1 MSKLQELIQKLCPNG
16 VEYKKLGDLGAFENI
31 GVDKKTIEGQTLVK
45 LLNYV
50 DVYKKIYIDNN
61 IPQMI
66 VSASTKKIHDCSCE
80 KGDIFITPTSETRDD
95 IGHAAV
101 ITETLVNTV
110 YSYHIMRLRLFEYN
124 MTTSFFIRYLFETD
138 IVQKQICKLAKGLT
152 RFGLSKYDFAKI
164 EIPIPPLEVQ
174 EEIVKILDRFA
185 DYAAELQAE
194 LQARQEQYEYYRDKL
209 LSFNNIDGGGYAS
222 VTWMKMSEIG
232 TFIRGNG
239 LQKKDFT
246 ERGVPCIHYGQIY
259 TYYGTFAFH
268 TKSFV
273 NEELAKKCKKAH
285 TGDLVFATVSENV
298 DDVCK
303 CVAWLGNDEICI
315 SGDSLAFCHN
325 QNPKYLAYYF
335 QTAAFADYK
344 RSKVTG
350 TKVIRL
356 HQSKLEQFVVPV
368 PSLVEQEHIV
378 SVLDKF
384 ETLVNSLTT
393 GLPAEIAAVQEQYE
407 YYRNKLL
414 SFPRNEKISA

>member
-1 MSKLQELIQKLCPNG
+1 M
-16 VEYKKLGDLGAFENI
+16 
-31 GVDKKTIEGQTLVK
+31 
-45 LLNYV
+45 
-50 DVYKKIYIDNN
+50 
-61 IPQMI
+61 
-66 VSASTKKIHDCSCE
+66 
-80 KGDIFITPTSETRDD
+80 
-95 IGHAAV
+95 
-101 ITETLVNTV
+101 
-110 YSYHIMRLRLFEYN
+110 
-124 MTTSFFIRYLFETD
+124 
-138 IVQKQICKLAKGLT
+138 
-152 RFGLSKYDFAKI
+152 
-164 EIPIPPLEVQ
+164 
-174 EEIVKILDRFA
+174 
-185 DYAAELQAE
+185 
-194 LQARQEQYEYYRDKL
+194 
-209 LSFNNIDGGGYAS
+209 GGYAS